1 MKFTSKQLQA
11 AKHLDGPLLVLA
23 IPGSGKTTMLLE
35 RIKFLSE
42 HIDSSKILN
51 LTFSRIQANDMK
63 KRFDSK
69 DSNFMTIHAFC
80 YLIIRNYLKKYN
92 RQVNLIE
99 DEKIY
104 NKFNLVGEI
113 YKNINK
119 KKMSKE
125 DLNLFFQK
133 VSFMKNSLLDISY
146 LKKVEISNA
155 EKIYLEYEKIKKQ
168 KHLLDF
174 DDMQVYALELLN
186 DESLLR
192 SIKNKYKYFQLDEGQ
207 DTSLL
212 QFKILEK
219 IVYPENNLLVV
230 ADDDQSIYSFRASD
244 PTYLLNF
251 TKIYKDAKIM
261 TLDTNYRSGKEI
273 IKLASTFIKQNKNRY
288 KKDFKVNRK
297 NPSQIKI
304 KSFKNFSKE
313 YAYILENIDKN
324 ENTGILFRN
333 NISAISLISYLL
345 ENNIDFS
352 INSKIMDFFESKI
365 FLDMI
370 NIINFSN
377 DFNDVEIFSEIYYK
391 ISSYLSK
398 DDIEKLIYKP
408 VNENIFDFFENSDI
422 EDFKKDALF
431 NIEKKL
437 NHLRKLD
444 IDKKISFIYQSLS
457 YKDYID
463 MLSRKYKEETVNK
476 DIYIE
481 SLKYFTKSCENLD
494 QVYEKIKI
502 IEKKSKSLS
511 ENNLKLST
519 IHSSKGLEYDTVFV
533 IDLIKNEFPIIL
545 DKENYFERLEEER
558 RIFYVGLTRA
568 RDSLYILTLKNRNN
582 KKVYPS
588 KFYTTSLDILKNKP
602 WALAQGFYIEILS
615 NIPFK

>member
-104 NKFNLVGEI
+104 NKYNLVGEI
-113 YKNINK
+113 YKNINN

-146 LKKVEISNA
+146 LEKVEISNIK
-155 EKIYLEYEKIKKQ
+155 EIYLEYEKTKKQ

-174 DDMQVYALELLN
+174 DDMQVYALKLLE
-186 DESLLR
+186 DKKLLK

-219 IVYPENNLLVV
+219 IVMPENNLLVV
-230 ADDDQSIYSFRASD
+230 ADDDQSIYSFRASN

-313 YAYILENIDKN
+313 YAYILENINKN

-377 DFNDVEIFSEIYYK
+377 NFNNVEIFSEIYYK

-408 VNENIFDFFENSDI
+408 INENIFDFFENSDI

-457 YKDYID
+457 YKNYID

-494 QVYEKIKI
+494 KVYEKIKI

-545 DKENYFERLEEER
+545 DEENYFERLEEER
-558 RIFYVGLTRA
+558 RIFYVAITRA
-568 RDSLYILTLKNRNN
+568 KNSLHLLSLKNRNK
-582 KKVYPS
+582 KKVEPS
-588 KFYTTSLDILKNKP
+588 IFYKNSQEIIKNSLGSK
-602 WALAQGFYIEILS
+602 
-615 NIPFK
+615 

>member
-104 NKFNLVGEI
+104 NKYNLVGEI
-113 YKNINK
+113 YKSINN

-146 LKKVEISNA
+146 LEKVEVSNIK
-155 EKIYLEYEKIKKQ
+155 EIYLEYEKIKKQ

-219 IVYPENNLLVV
+219 IVMPENNLLVV
-230 ADDDQSIYSFRASD
+230 ADDDQSIYSFRASN
-244 PTYLLNF
+244 PAYLLNF

-261 TLDTNYRSGKEI
+261 TLDTNYRSGEEI
-273 IKLASTFIKQNKNRY
+273 IKLAKNFIDQNKNRY

-313 YAYILENIDKN
+313 YAYILENINKN

-377 DFNDVEIFSEIYYK
+377 DFNNVEIFSEIYYK

-408 VNENIFDFFENSDI
+408 INENIFDFFENSDI
-422 EDFKKDALF
+422 ENFKKDALF

-437 NHLRKLD
+437 KHLRKLD
-444 IDKKISFIYQSLS
+444 IDKKISFIHQSLS

-463 MLSRKYKEETVNK
+463 ILSRKYKEETVNK

-545 DKENYFERLEEER
+545 DEENYFERLEEER
-558 RIFYVGLTRA
+558 RIFYVAITRA
-568 RDSLYILTLKNRNN
+568 KNSLHLLSLKNRNK
-582 KKVYPS
+582 KKVEPS
-588 KFYTTSLDILKNKP
+588 IFYKNSQEIIKNSLGSK
-602 WALAQGFYIEILS
+602 
-615 NIPFK
+615 

>member
-104 NKFNLVGEI
+104 NKYNLVGEI

-133 VSFMKNSLLDISY
+133 ISFMKNSLLDISY
-146 LKKVEISNA
+146 LENVEISNA
-155 EKIYLEYEKIKKQ
+155 DRIYFEYEKIKKQ

-230 ADDDQSIYSFRASD
+230 ADDDQSIYSFRASN

-251 TKIYKDAKIM
+251 TKIYKEAKIM

-370 NIINFSN
+370 SIINFSN
-377 DFNDVEIFSEIYYK
+377 DFNDVEIFPEIYYK

-398 DDIEKLIYKP
+398 DDIEKLTYKP
-408 VNENIFDFFENSDI
+408 VNENIFEFFENSDI

-437 NHLRKLD
+437 KHLRKLD

-481 SLKYFTKSCENLD
+481 SIKYFTKSCENLD

-545 DKENYFERLEEER
+545 DEENYFERLEEER

-602 WALAQGFYIEILS
+602 WALAQGFYIETLS

>member
-104 NKFNLVGEI
+104 NKYNLVGEI
-113 YKNINK
+113 YKSINN

-146 LKKVEISNA
+146 LKKVEISNI

-174 DDMQVYALELLN
+174 DDMQIFALKLLE
-186 DESLLR
+186 DEKLLK

-219 IVYPENNLLVV
+219 IVMPENNLLVV
-230 ADDDQSIYSFRASD
+230 ADDDQSIYSFRASN

-273 IKLASTFIKQNKNRY
+273 INLASTFIKQNKNRY
-288 KKDFKVNRK
+288 KKDFNVNRK
-297 NPSQIKI
+297 GPSQIKI

-313 YAYILENIDKN
+313 YAYIIENIDKN

-377 DFNDVEIFSEIYYK
+377 DFNNVEIFSEIYYK

-408 VNENIFDFFENSDI
+408 VNEDIFDFFENSDI

-437 NHLRKLD
+437 NHLRKLS

-457 YKDYID
+457 YRNYID
-463 MLSRKYKEETVNK
+463 MLSRKYKEETANK

-545 DKENYFERLEEER
+545 DEENYFERLEEER
-558 RIFYVGLTRA
+558 RIFYVAITRA
-568 RDSLYILTLKNRNN
+568 KNNLHLLSLKTRNN
-582 KKVYPS
+582 KKVEASIFYENS
-588 KFYTTSLDILKNKP
+588 KEIIKNSLGSK
-602 WALAQGFYIEILS
+602 Q
-615 NIPFK
+615 

>member
-63 KRFDSK
+63 ERFDSK

-104 NKFNLVGEI
+104 NKYNLVGEI
-113 YKNINK
+113 YKSINN

-146 LKKVEISNA
+146 LENVEISNA
-155 EKIYLEYEKIKKQ
+155 DRIYLEYEKIKKQ

-230 ADDDQSIYSFRASD
+230 ADDDQSIYSFRAAD
-244 PTYLLNF
+244 PKYLLNF
-251 TKIYKDAKIM
+251 KEIYKDAKIIS
-261 TLDTNYRSGKEI
+261 LDTNHRSGKKI
-273 IKLASTFIKQNKNRY
+273 ISLASYFIAQNKNRY
-288 KKDFKVNRK
+288 KKTYKLSRDFDD
-297 NPSQIKI
+297 QIKL
-304 KSFKNFSKE
+304 KEFKNFTKQ
-313 YAYILENIDKN
+313 YDYITENLDNKK
-324 ENTGILFRN
+324 TGILFRN
-333 NISAISLISYLL
+333 NISAISLSSYLL
-345 ENNIDFS
+345 DKNIDFS
-352 INSKIMDFFESKI
+352 INSNILDFFESKI
-365 FLDMI
+365 FTDMV
-370 NIINFSN
+370 NIINFSE
-377 DFNDVEIFSEIYYK
+377 DFDNVEIFSDIYYK
-391 ISSYLSK
+391 ISTYLSK
-398 DDIEKLIYKP
+398 DDIESLSHKAI
-408 VNENIFDFFENSDI
+408 NENVFEFYENIDI
-422 EDFKKDALF
+422 EDYKKDALF

-437 NHLRKLD
+437 KHLRKLKLE
-444 IDKKISFIYQSLS
+444 KKISFIYKSLS
-457 YKDYID
+457 YNSYIN
-463 MLSRKYKEETVNK
+463 MKSRKYMEETVNK

-481 SLKYFTKSCENLD
+481 SLRYFTKSCKSLD
-494 QVYEKIKI
+494 EVYEKIKI
-502 IEKKSKSLS
+502 LEKKSKSLIKT
-511 ENNLKLST
+511 NLSLTT
-519 IHSSKGLEYDTVFV
+519 IHSSKGLEYDKVFI
-533 IDLIKNEFPIIL
+533 IDLIKNEFPLIM
-545 DKENYFERLEEER
+545 DEENYFERLEEER

-602 WALAQGFYIEILS
+602 
-615 NIPFK
+615 

>member
-104 NKFNLVGEI
+104 NKYNLVGEI
-113 YKNINK
+113 YKSINN

-146 LKKVEISNA
+146 LEKVEISNA

-174 DDMQVYALELLN
+174 DDMQVYALKLLE
-186 DESLLR
+186 DKKLLK

-219 IVYPENNLLVV
+219 IVMPENNLLVV
-230 ADDDQSIYSFRASD
+230 ADDDQSIYSFRASN

-273 IKLASTFIKQNKNRY
+273 IKLAKNFIGQNKNRY

-365 FLDMI
+365 FLDMVS
-370 NIINFSN
+370 IINFSN

-398 DDIEKLIYKP
+398 DDIEKLMYKP
-408 VNENIFDFFENSDI
+408 VNENIFEFFENSDI

-437 NHLRKLD
+437 KHLRKLD

-457 YKDYID
+457 YKNYIN

-545 DKENYFERLEEER
+545 DEENYFERLEEER
-558 RIFYVGLTRA
+558 RIFYVAITRA
-568 RDSLYILTLKNRNN
+568 KNSLHILTLKNRNK
-582 KKVYPS
+582 KKVEPS
-588 KFYTTSLDILKNKP
+588 IFYKNSQEIIKNSLGSKL
-602 WALAQGFYIEILS
+602 
-615 NIPFK
+615 

>member
-69 DSNFMTIHAFC
+69 GSNFMTIHAFC

-113 YKNINK
+113 YKSINN

-174 DDMQVYALELLN
+174 DDMQVYALKLLE
-186 DESLLR
+186 DEKLLK

-219 IVYPENNLLVV
+219 IVMPENNLLVV
-230 ADDDQSIYSFRASD
+230 ADDDQSIYSFRASN

-377 DFNDVEIFSEIYYK
+377 DFNNVEIFSEIYYK

-408 VNENIFDFFENSDI
+408 VNENIFEFFENSDI

-437 NHLRKLD
+437 KHLRKLE
-444 IDKKISFIYQSLS
+444 IDKKISFIYQSLY

-545 DKENYFERLEEER
+545 DEENYFERLEEER

>member
-113 YKNINK
+113 YKSINN

-146 LKKVEISNA
+146 LKKVEISNIK
-155 EKIYLEYEKIKKQ
+155 EIYLEYEKTKKQ

-174 DDMQVYALELLN
+174 DDMQVYALKLLE
-186 DESLLR
+186 DEKLLK

-219 IVYPENNLLVV
+219 IVMPENNLLVV
-230 ADDDQSIYSFRASD
+230 ADDDQSIYSFRASN
-244 PTYLLNF
+244 PNYLLNF

-261 TLDTNYRSGKEI
+261 TLDTNYRSGEEI
-273 IKLASTFIKQNKNRY
+273 IKLAKNFIGQNKNRY

-377 DFNDVEIFSEIYYK
+377 DFNNVEIFSEIYYK

-408 VNENIFDFFENSDI
+408 INENIFDFFENSDI
-422 EDFKKDALF
+422 ENFKKDALF

-437 NHLRKLD
+437 KHLRKLD
-444 IDKKISFIYQSLS
+444 IDKKISFIHQSLS
-457 YKDYID
+457 YKNYID

-533 IDLIKNEFPIIL
+533 IDLIENEFPIIL
-545 DKENYFERLEEER
+545 DEENHFERLEEER
-558 RIFYVGLTRA
+558 RIFYVAITRA
-568 RDSLYILTLKNRNN
+568 KNSLHLLSLKNRNK
-582 KKVYPS
+582 KKVEPS
-588 KFYTTSLDILKNKP
+588 IFYKNS
-602 WALAQGFYIEILS
+602 QEI
-615 NIPFK
+615 IKK

>member
-92 RQVNLIE
+92 RKVNLIE

-104 NKFNLVGEI
+104 NKYNLVGEI
-113 YKNINK
+113 YKNINN

-146 LKKVEISNA
+146 LEKVEISNIK
-155 EKIYLEYEKIKKQ
+155 EIYLEYEKTKKQ

-174 DDMQVYALELLN
+174 DDMQVYALKLLE
-186 DESLLR
+186 DEKLLK

-230 ADDDQSIYSFRASD
+230 ADDDQSIYSFRAAD
-244 PTYLLNF
+244 PKYLLNF
-251 TKIYKDAKIM
+251 KEIYKDAKIIS
-261 TLDTNYRSGKEI
+261 LDTNHRSGKKI
-273 IKLASTFIKQNKNRY
+273 ISLASYFIAQNKNRY
-288 KKDFKVNRK
+288 KKTYKLSRDFDD
-297 NPSQIKI
+297 QIKL
-304 KSFKNFSKE
+304 KEFKNFTKQ
-313 YAYILENIDKN
+313 YDYITENLDNKK
-324 ENTGILFRN
+324 TGILFRN
-333 NISAISLISYLL
+333 NISAISLSSYLL
-345 ENNIDFS
+345 DKNIDFS
-352 INSKIMDFFESKI
+352 INSNILDFFESKI
-365 FLDMI
+365 FTDMV
-370 NIINFSN
+370 NIINFSE
-377 DFNDVEIFSEIYYK
+377 DFDNVEIFSDIYYK
-391 ISSYLSK
+391 ISTYLSK
-398 DDIEKLIYKP
+398 DDIESLSHKAI
-408 VNENIFDFFENSDI
+408 NENVFEFYENRDI
-422 EDFKKDALF
+422 EDYKKDALF

-437 NHLRKLD
+437 KHLRKLKLE
-444 IDKKISFIYQSLS
+444 KKISFIYKSLS
-457 YKDYID
+457 YNSYIN
-463 MLSRKYKEETVNK
+463 MKSRKYMEETVNK

-481 SLKYFTKSCENLD
+481 SLRYFTKSCKSLD
-494 QVYEKIKI
+494 EVYEKIKI
-502 IEKKSKSLS
+502 LEKKSKSLIKT
-511 ENNLKLST
+511 NLSLTT
-519 IHSSKGLEYDTVFV
+519 IHSSKGLEYDKVFI
-533 IDLIKNEFPIIL
+533 IDLIKNEFPLIM
-545 DKENYFERLEEER
+545 DEENYFERLEEER

-615 NIPFK
+615 KIPFR

>member
-35 RIKFLSE
+35 RIKFLSK

-104 NKFNLVGEI
+104 NKYNLVGEI

-146 LKKVEISNA
+146 LEKVEVSNIK
-155 EKIYLEYEKIKKQ
+155 EIYLEYEKIKKQ

-230 ADDDQSIYSFRASD
+230 ADDDQSIYSFRAAD
-244 PTYLLNF
+244 PKYLLNF
-251 TKIYKDAKIM
+251 KEIYKDAKIIS
-261 TLDTNYRSGKEI
+261 LDTNHRSGKKI
-273 IKLASTFIKQNKNRY
+273 ISLASYFISQNKNRY
-288 KKDFKVNRK
+288 KKTYKLSRDFDD
-297 NPSQIKI
+297 QIKL
-304 KSFKNFSKE
+304 KEFKNFTKQ
-313 YAYILENIDKN
+313 YDYITENLDNKK
-324 ENTGILFRN
+324 TGILFRN
-333 NISAISLISYLL
+333 NISAISLSSYLL
-345 ENNIDFS
+345 DKNIDFS
-352 INSKIMDFFESKI
+352 INSNILDFFESKI
-365 FLDMI
+365 FTDMV
-370 NIINFSN
+370 NIINFSE
-377 DFNDVEIFSEIYYK
+377 DFDNVEIFSDIYYK
-391 ISSYLSK
+391 ISTYLSK
-398 DDIEKLIYKP
+398 DDIESLSHKAI
-408 VNENIFDFFENSDI
+408 NENVFEFYENRDI
-422 EDFKKDALF
+422 EDYKKDALF

-437 NHLRKLD
+437 KHLRKLKLE
-444 IDKKISFIYQSLS
+444 KKISFIYKSLS
-457 YKDYID
+457 YNSYIN
-463 MLSRKYKEETVNK
+463 MKSRKYMEETVNK

-481 SLKYFTKSCENLD
+481 SLRYFTKSCKSLD
-494 QVYEKIKI
+494 EVYEKIKI
-502 IEKKSKSLS
+502 LEKKSKSLIKT
-511 ENNLKLST
+511 NLSLTT
-519 IHSSKGLEYDTVFV
+519 IHSSKGLEYDKVFI
-533 IDLIKNEFPIIL
+533 IDLIKNEFPLIM
-545 DKENYFERLEEER
+545 DEENYFERLEEER

-568 RDSLYILTLKNRNN
+568 KDSLYILTLKNRNN

-588 KFYTTSLDILKNKP
+588 KFYTISLDILKNKP
-602 WALAQGFYIEILS
+602 
-615 NIPFK
+615 

>member
-104 NKFNLVGEI
+104 NKYNLVGEI
-113 YKNINK
+113 YKSINN

-146 LKKVEISNA
+146 LEKVEISNIK
-155 EKIYLEYEKIKKQ
+155 EIYLEYEKTKKQ

-230 ADDDQSIYSFRASD
+230 ADDDQSIYSFRAAD
-244 PTYLLNF
+244 PKYLLNF
-251 TKIYKDAKIM
+251 KEIYKDAKIIS
-261 TLDTNYRSGKEI
+261 LDTNHRSGKKI
-273 IKLASTFIKQNKNRY
+273 ISLASYFIAQNKNRY
-288 KKDFKVNRK
+288 KKTYKLSRDFDD
-297 NPSQIKI
+297 QIKL
-304 KSFKNFSKE
+304 KEFKNFTKQ
-313 YAYILENIDKN
+313 YDYITENLDNKK
-324 ENTGILFRN
+324 TGILFRN
-333 NISAISLISYLL
+333 NISAISLSSYLL
-345 ENNIDFS
+345 DKNIDFS
-352 INSKIMDFFESKI
+352 INSNILDFFESKI
-365 FLDMI
+365 FTDMV
-370 NIINFSN
+370 NIINFSE
-377 DFNDVEIFSEIYYK
+377 DFDNVEIFSDIYYK
-391 ISSYLSK
+391 ISTYLSK
-398 DDIEKLIYKP
+398 DDIESLSHKAI
-408 VNENIFDFFENSDI
+408 NENVFEFYENRDI
-422 EDFKKDALF
+422 EDYKKDALF

-437 NHLRKLD
+437 KHLRKL
-444 IDKKISFIYQSLS
+444 KLENKISFIYKSLS
-457 YKDYID
+457 YNSYIN
-463 MLSRKYKEETVNK
+463 MKSRKYMEETVNK

-481 SLKYFTKSCENLD
+481 SLRYFTKSCKSLD
-494 QVYEKIKI
+494 EVYEKIKI
-502 IEKKSKSLS
+502 LEKKSKSLVKT
-511 ENNLKLST
+511 NLSLST
-519 IHSSKGLEYDTVFV
+519 IHSSKGLEYDKVFI
-533 IDLIKNEFPIIL
+533 IDLIKNEFPLIM
-545 DKENYFERLEEER
+545 DEENYFERLEEER

-602 WALAQGFYIEILS
+602 
-615 NIPFK
+615 

>member
-146 LKKVEISNA
+146 LEKVEISNIK
-155 EKIYLEYEKIKKQ
+155 EIYLQYEKTKKQ

-174 DDMQVYALELLN
+174 DDMQVYALKLLE
-186 DESLLR
+186 DEKLLK

-230 ADDDQSIYSFRASD
+230 ADDDQSIYSFRAAD
-244 PTYLLNF
+244 PKYLLNF
-251 TKIYKDAKIM
+251 KEIYKDAKIIS
-261 TLDTNYRSGKEI
+261 LDTNHRSGKKI
-273 IKLASTFIKQNKNRY
+273 ISLASYFIAQNKNRY
-288 KKDFKVNRK
+288 KKTYKLSRDFDD
-297 NPSQIKI
+297 QIKL
-304 KSFKNFSKE
+304 KEFKNFTKQ
-313 YAYILENIDKN
+313 YDYITENLDNKK
-324 ENTGILFRN
+324 TGILFRN
-333 NISAISLISYLL
+333 NISAISLSSYLL
-345 ENNIDFS
+345 DKNIDFS
-352 INSKIMDFFESKI
+352 INSNILDFFESKI
-365 FLDMI
+365 FTDMV
-370 NIINFSN
+370 NIINFSE
-377 DFNDVEIFSEIYYK
+377 DFDNVEIFSDIYYK
-391 ISSYLSK
+391 ISTYLSK
-398 DDIEKLIYKP
+398 DDIESLSHKAI
-408 VNENIFDFFENSDI
+408 NENVFEFYENRDI
-422 EDFKKDALF
+422 EDYKKDALF

-437 NHLRKLD
+437 KHLRKLKLE
-444 IDKKISFIYQSLS
+444 KKISFIYKSLS
-457 YKDYID
+457 YNSYIN
-463 MLSRKYKEETVNK
+463 MKSRKYMEETVNK

-481 SLKYFTKSCENLD
+481 SLRYFTKSCKSLD
-494 QVYEKIKI
+494 EVYEKIKI
-502 IEKKSKSLS
+502 LEKKSKSLVKT
-511 ENNLKLST
+511 NLSLST
-519 IHSSKGLEYDTVFV
+519 IHSSKGLEYDKVFI
-533 IDLIKNEFPIIL
+533 IDLIKNEFPLIM
-545 DKENYFERLEEER
+545 DEENYFERLEEER

-582 KKVYPS
+582 KKVSPS

-615 NIPFK
+615 KIPFR

>member
-104 NKFNLVGEI
+104 NKYNLVGEI

-133 VSFMKNSLLDISY
+133 ISFMKNSLLDTSY
-146 LKKVEISNA
+146 LDKLEISKVK
-155 EKIYLEYEKIKKQ
+155 EIYQTYERIKKE

-219 IVYPENNLLVV
+219 IVMPENNLLVV
-230 ADDDQSIYSFRASD
+230 ADDDQSIYSFRASN

-251 TKIYKDAKIM
+251 TKIYKEAKIM

-273 IKLASTFIKQNKNRY
+273 IKFASTFIKQNKNRY

-313 YAYILENIDKN
+313 YAYILENMNKN

-377 DFNDVEIFSEIYYK
+377 DFNNVEIFSEIYYK

-408 VNENIFDFFENSDI
+408 VNENIFEFFENSDI

-437 NHLRKLD
+437 KHLRKLD

-533 IDLIKNEFPIIL
+533 MDLIKNEFPIIL
-545 DKENYFERLEEER
+545 DEENYFERLEEER

>member
-104 NKFNLVGEI
+104 NKYNLVGEI

-133 VSFMKNSLLDISY
+133 ISFMKNSLLDISY
-146 LKKVEISNA
+146 LENVEISNA
-155 EKIYLEYEKIKKQ
+155 DRIYLEYEKIKKQ

>member
-119 KKMSKE
+119 KKISKE

-146 LKKVEISNA
+146 LEKVEISNA

-230 ADDDQSIYSFRASD
+230 ADDDQSIYSFRAAD
-244 PTYLLNF
+244 PKYLLNF
-251 TKIYKDAKIM
+251 KEIYKDAKIIS
-261 TLDTNYRSGKEI
+261 LDTNHRSGKKI
-273 IKLASTFIKQNKNRY
+273 ISLASYFIAQNKNRY
-288 KKDFKVNRK
+288 KKTYKLSRDFDD
-297 NPSQIKI
+297 QIKL
-304 KSFKNFSKE
+304 KEFKNFTKQ
-313 YAYILENIDKN
+313 YDYITENLDNKK
-324 ENTGILFRN
+324 TGILFRN
-333 NISAISLISYLL
+333 NISAISLSSYLL
-345 ENNIDFS
+345 DKNIDFS
-352 INSKIMDFFESKI
+352 INSNILDFFESKI
-365 FLDMI
+365 FTDMV
-370 NIINFSN
+370 NIINFSE
-377 DFNDVEIFSEIYYK
+377 DFDNVEIFSDIYYK
-391 ISSYLSK
+391 ISTYLSK
-398 DDIEKLIYKP
+398 DDIESLSHKAI
-408 VNENIFDFFENSDI
+408 NENVFEFYENRDI
-422 EDFKKDALF
+422 EDYKKDALF

-437 NHLRKLD
+437 KHLRKLKLE
-444 IDKKISFIYQSLS
+444 KKISFIYKSLS
-457 YKDYID
+457 YNSYIN
-463 MLSRKYKEETVNK
+463 MKSRKYMEETVNK

-481 SLKYFTKSCENLD
+481 SLRYFTKSCKSLD
-494 QVYEKIKI
+494 EVYEKIKI
-502 IEKKSKSLS
+502 LEKKSKSLIKT
-511 ENNLKLST
+511 NLSLTT
-519 IHSSKGLEYDTVFV
+519 IHSSKGLEYDKVFI
-533 IDLIKNEFPIIL
+533 IDLIKNEFPLIM
-545 DKENYFERLEEER
+545 DEENYFERLEEER

-615 NIPFK
+615 KIPFR

>member
-104 NKFNLVGEI
+104 NKYNLVGEI

-146 LKKVEISNA
+146 LENVEISNA
-155 EKIYLEYEKIKKQ
+155 DRIYLEYEKIKKQ

-174 DDMQVYALELLN
+174 DDMQVYALKLLE
-186 DESLLR
+186 DKKLLK

-219 IVYPENNLLVV
+219 IVMPENNLLVV
-230 ADDDQSIYSFRASD
+230 ADDDQSIYSFRASN
-244 PTYLLNF
+244 PNYLLNF

-261 TLDTNYRSGKEI
+261 TLDTNYRSGEEI
-273 IKLASTFIKQNKNRY
+273 IKLAKNFIGQNKNRY

-377 DFNDVEIFSEIYYK
+377 DFNNVEIFSEIYYK

-408 VNENIFDFFENSDI
+408 INENIFDFFENSDI
-422 EDFKKDALF
+422 ENFKKDALF

-437 NHLRKLD
+437 KHLRKLD
-444 IDKKISFIYQSLS
+444 IDKKISFIHQSLS
-457 YKDYID
+457 YKNYID

-533 IDLIKNEFPIIL
+533 IDLIENEFPIIL
-545 DKENYFERLEEER
+545 DEEKHFERLEEER
-558 RIFYVGLTRA
+558 RIFYVAITRA
-568 RDSLYILTLKNRNN
+568 KNSLHLLSLKNRNK
-582 KKVYPS
+582 KKVEPS
-588 KFYTTSLDILKNKP
+588 IFYKNS
-602 WALAQGFYIEILS
+602 QEI
-615 NIPFK
+615 IKK

>member
-42 HIDSSKILN
+42 YIDSSKILN

-104 NKFNLVGEI
+104 NKYNLVGEI

-133 VSFMKNSLLDISY
+133 ISFMKNSLLDISY
-146 LKKVEISNA
+146 LENVEISNA
-155 EKIYLEYEKIKKQ
+155 DRIYLEYEKIKKQ

-230 ADDDQSIYSFRASD
+230 ADDDQSIYSFRAAD
-244 PTYLLNF
+244 PKYLLNF
-251 TKIYKDAKIM
+251 KEIYKDAKIIS
-261 TLDTNYRSGKEI
+261 LDTNHRSGKKI
-273 IKLASTFIKQNKNRY
+273 ISLASYFIAQNKNRY
-288 KKDFKVNRK
+288 KKTYKLSRDFDD
-297 NPSQIKI
+297 QIKL
-304 KSFKNFSKE
+304 KEFKNFTKQ
-313 YAYILENIDKN
+313 YDYITENLDNKK
-324 ENTGILFRN
+324 TGILFRN
-333 NISAISLISYLL
+333 NISAISLSSYLL
-345 ENNIDFS
+345 DKNIDFS
-352 INSKIMDFFESKI
+352 INSNILDFFESKI
-365 FLDMI
+365 FTDMV
-370 NIINFSN
+370 NIINFSE
-377 DFNDVEIFSEIYYK
+377 DFDNVEIFSDIYYK
-391 ISSYLSK
+391 ISTYLSK
-398 DDIEKLIYKP
+398 DDIESLSHKAI
-408 VNENIFDFFENSDI
+408 NENVFEFYENRDI
-422 EDFKKDALF
+422 EDYKKDALF

-437 NHLRKLD
+437 KHLRKLKLE
-444 IDKKISFIYQSLS
+444 KKISFIYKSLS
-457 YKDYID
+457 YNSYIN
-463 MLSRKYKEETVNK
+463 MKSRKYMEETVNK

-481 SLKYFTKSCENLD
+481 SLRYFTKSCKSLD
-494 QVYEKIKI
+494 EVYEKIKI
-502 IEKKSKSLS
+502 LEKKSKSLIKT
-511 ENNLKLST
+511 NLSLTT
-519 IHSSKGLEYDTVFV
+519 IHSSKGLEYDKVFI
-533 IDLIKNEFPIIL
+533 IDLIKNEFPLIM
-545 DKENYFERLEEER
+545 DEENYFERLEEER

-602 WALAQGFYIEILS
+602 
-615 NIPFK
+615 

>member
-35 RIKFLSE
+35 RIKFLSK

-104 NKFNLVGEI
+104 NKYNLVGEI

-146 LKKVEISNA
+146 LENVEISNA
-155 EKIYLEYEKIKKQ
+155 DRIYLEYEKIKKQ

-174 DDMQVYALELLN
+174 DDMQVYALKLLE
-186 DESLLR
+186 DKKLLK

-219 IVYPENNLLVV
+219 IVMPENNLLVV
-230 ADDDQSIYSFRASD
+230 ADDDQSIYSFRASN
-244 PTYLLNF
+244 PNYLLNF

-273 IKLASTFIKQNKNRY
+273 IKLAKNFIGQNKNRY

-377 DFNDVEIFSEIYYK
+377 DFNNVEIFSEIYYK

-408 VNENIFDFFENSDI
+408 INENIFDFFENSDI
-422 EDFKKDALF
+422 ENFKKDALF

-437 NHLRKLD
+437 KHLRKLD
-444 IDKKISFIYQSLS
+444 IDKKISFIHQSLS
-457 YKDYID
+457 YKNYID

-602 WALAQGFYIEILS
+602 
-615 NIPFK
+615 

>member
-174 DDMQVYALELLN
+174 DDMQVYALKLLE
-186 DESLLR
+186 DKKLLK

-219 IVYPENNLLVV
+219 IVMPENNLLVV
-230 ADDDQSIYSFRASD
+230 ADDDQSIYSFRASN

-273 IKLASTFIKQNKNRY
+273 IKLAKNFIGQNKNRY

-408 VNENIFDFFENSDI
+408 VNENIFEFFENSDI

-444 IDKKISFIYQSLS
+444 IDKKISFIYQSLY
-457 YKDYID
+457 YKNYID

-545 DKENYFERLEEER
+545 DEENHFERLEEER
-558 RIFYVGLTRA
+558 RIFYVAITRA
-568 RDSLYILTLKNRNN
+568 KNNLHLLSLKNRNN
-582 KKVYPS
+582 KKVEPS
-588 KFYTTSLDILKNKP
+588 IFYKNSQEIIKNSLGTK
-602 WALAQGFYIEILS
+602 
-615 NIPFK
+615 

>member
-35 RIKFLSE
+35 RIKFLSK

-104 NKFNLVGEI
+104 NKYNLVGEI

-133 VSFMKNSLLDISY
+133 ISFMKNSLLDISY
-146 LKKVEISNA
+146 LENVEISNA
-155 EKIYLEYEKIKKQ
+155 DRIYLEYEKIKKQ

-230 ADDDQSIYSFRASD
+230 ADDDQSIYSFRAAD
-244 PTYLLNF
+244 PKYLLNF
-251 TKIYKDAKIM
+251 KEIYKDAKIIS
-261 TLDTNYRSGKEI
+261 LDTNHRSGKKI
-273 IKLASTFIKQNKNRY
+273 ISLASYFIAQNKNRY
-288 KKDFKVNRK
+288 KKTYKLSRDFDD
-297 NPSQIKI
+297 QIKL
-304 KSFKNFSKE
+304 KEFKNFTKQ
-313 YAYILENIDKN
+313 YDYITENLDNKK
-324 ENTGILFRN
+324 TGILFRN
-333 NISAISLISYLL
+333 NISAISLSSYLL
-345 ENNIDFS
+345 DKNIDFS
-352 INSKIMDFFESKI
+352 INSNILDFFESKI
-365 FLDMI
+365 FTDMV
-370 NIINFSN
+370 NIINFSE
-377 DFNDVEIFSEIYYK
+377 DFDNVEIFSDIYYK
-391 ISSYLSK
+391 ISTYLSK
-398 DDIEKLIYKP
+398 DDIESLSHKAI
-408 VNENIFDFFENSDI
+408 NENVFEFYENRDI
-422 EDFKKDALF
+422 EDYKKDALF

-437 NHLRKLD
+437 KHLRKLKLE
-444 IDKKISFIYQSLS
+444 KKISFIYKSLS
-457 YKDYID
+457 YNSYIN
-463 MLSRKYKEETVNK
+463 MKSRKYMEETVNK

-481 SLKYFTKSCENLD
+481 SLRYFTKSCKSLD
-494 QVYEKIKI
+494 EVYEKIKI
-502 IEKKSKSLS
+502 LEKKSKSLIKT
-511 ENNLKLST
+511 NLSLTT
-519 IHSSKGLEYDTVFV
+519 IHSSKGLEYDKVFI
-533 IDLIKNEFPIIL
+533 IDLIKNEFPLIM
-545 DKENYFERLEEER
+545 DEENYFERLEEER

-588 KFYTTSLDILKNKP
+588 KFYTISLDILKNKP
-602 WALAQGFYIEILS
+602 
-615 NIPFK
+615 

>member
-51 LTFSRIQANDMK
+51 LTFSRIQADDMK

-92 RQVNLIE
+92 KQVNLIE

-119 KKMSKE
+119 KKISKE

-146 LKKVEISNA
+146 LENVEISNA
-155 EKIYLEYEKIKKQ
+155 DRIYLEYEKIKKQ

-230 ADDDQSIYSFRASD
+230 ADDDQSIYSFRAAD
-244 PTYLLNF
+244 PKYLLNF
-251 TKIYKDAKIM
+251 KEIYKDAKIIS
-261 TLDTNYRSGKEI
+261 LDTNHRSGKKI
-273 IKLASTFIKQNKNRY
+273 ISLASYFIAQNKNRY
-288 KKDFKVNRK
+288 KKTYKLSRDFDD
-297 NPSQIKI
+297 QIKL
-304 KSFKNFSKE
+304 KEFKNFTKQ
-313 YAYILENIDKN
+313 YDYITENLDNKK
-324 ENTGILFRN
+324 TGILFRN
-333 NISAISLISYLL
+333 NISAISLSSYLL
-345 ENNIDFS
+345 DKNIDFS
-352 INSKIMDFFESKI
+352 INSNILDFFESKI
-365 FLDMI
+365 FTDMV
-370 NIINFSN
+370 NIINFSE
-377 DFNDVEIFSEIYYK
+377 DFDNVEIFSDIYYK
-391 ISSYLSK
+391 ISTYLSK
-398 DDIEKLIYKP
+398 DDIESLSHKVI
-408 VNENIFDFFENSDI
+408 NENVFEFYENRDI
-422 EDFKKDALF
+422 EDYKKDALF

-437 NHLRKLD
+437 KHLRKLKLE
-444 IDKKISFIYQSLS
+444 KKISFIYKSLS
-457 YKDYID
+457 YNSYIN
-463 MLSRKYKEETVNK
+463 MKSRKYMEETVNK

-481 SLKYFTKSCENLD
+481 SLRYFTKSCKSLD
-494 QVYEKIKI
+494 EVYEKIKI
-502 IEKKSKSLS
+502 LEKKSKSLIKT
-511 ENNLKLST
+511 NLSLTT
-519 IHSSKGLEYDTVFV
+519 IHSSKGLEYDKVFI
-533 IDLIKNEFPIIL
+533 IDLIKNEFPLIM
-545 DKENYFERLEEER
+545 DEENYFERLEEER

-602 WALAQGFYIEILS
+602 
-615 NIPFK
+615 

>member
-104 NKFNLVGEI
+104 NKYNLVGEI

-133 VSFMKNSLLDISY
+133 ISFMKNSLLDISY
-146 LKKVEISNA
+146 LENVEISNA
-155 EKIYLEYEKIKKQ
+155 DRIYLEYEKIKKQ

-230 ADDDQSIYSFRASD
+230 ADDDQSIYSFRAAD
-244 PTYLLNF
+244 PKYLLNF
-251 TKIYKDAKIM
+251 KEIYKDAKIIS
-261 TLDTNYRSGKEI
+261 LDTNHRSGKKI
-273 IKLASTFIKQNKNRY
+273 ISLASYFIAQNKNRY
-288 KKDFKVNRK
+288 KKTYKLSRDFDD
-297 NPSQIKI
+297 QIKL
-304 KSFKNFSKE
+304 KEFKNFTKQ
-313 YAYILENIDKN
+313 YDYITENLDNKK
-324 ENTGILFRN
+324 TGILFRN
-333 NISAISLISYLL
+333 NISAISLSSYLL
-345 ENNIDFS
+345 DKNIDFS
-352 INSKIMDFFESKI
+352 INSNILDFFESKI
-365 FLDMI
+365 FTDMV
-370 NIINFSN
+370 NIINFSE
-377 DFNDVEIFSEIYYK
+377 DFDNVEIFSDIYYK
-391 ISSYLSK
+391 ISTYLSK
-398 DDIEKLIYKP
+398 DDIESLSHKAI
-408 VNENIFDFFENSDI
+408 NENVFEFYENIDI
-422 EDFKKDALF
+422 EDYKKDALF

-437 NHLRKLD
+437 KHLRKLKLE
-444 IDKKISFIYQSLS
+444 KKISFIYKSLS
-457 YKDYID
+457 YNSYIN
-463 MLSRKYKEETVNK
+463 MKSRKYMEETVNK

-481 SLKYFTKSCENLD
+481 SLRYFTKSCKYLD
-494 QVYEKIKI
+494 EVYEKIKI
-502 IEKKSKSLS
+502 LEKKSKSLIKT
-511 ENNLKLST
+511 NLSLTT
-519 IHSSKGLEYDTVFV
+519 IHSSKGLEYDKVFI
-533 IDLIKNEFPIIL
+533 IDLIKNEFPLIM
-545 DKENYFERLEEER
+545 DEENYFERLEEER

-615 NIPFK
+615 KIPFR

>member
-35 RIKFLSE
+35 RIKFLSK

-104 NKFNLVGEI
+104 NKYNLVGEI

-174 DDMQVYALELLN
+174 DDMQVYALKLLE
-186 DESLLR
+186 DKKLLK

-230 ADDDQSIYSFRASD
+230 ADDDQSIYSFRAAD
-244 PTYLLNF
+244 PKYLLNF
-251 TKIYKDAKIM
+251 KEIYKDAKIIS
-261 TLDTNYRSGKEI
+261 LDTNHRSGKKI
-273 IKLASTFIKQNKNRY
+273 ISLASYFIAQNKNRY
-288 KKDFKVNRK
+288 KKTYKLSRDFDD
-297 NPSQIKI
+297 QIKL
-304 KSFKNFSKE
+304 KEFKNFTKQ
-313 YAYILENIDKN
+313 YDYITENLDNKK
-324 ENTGILFRN
+324 TGILFRN
-333 NISAISLISYLL
+333 NISAISLSSYLL
-345 ENNIDFS
+345 DKNIDFS
-352 INSKIMDFFESKI
+352 INSNILDFFESKI
-365 FLDMI
+365 FTDMV
-370 NIINFSN
+370 NIINFSE
-377 DFNDVEIFSEIYYK
+377 DFNNREIFNDIYYK
-391 ISSYLSK
+391 ISTYLSK
-398 DDIEKLIYKP
+398 EDIDTLNHKAI
-408 VNENIFDFFENSDI
+408 NENIFDFYENSDI
-422 EDFKKDALF
+422 DDYKKDALF

-437 NHLRKLD
+437 KHIRKLD
-444 IDKKISFIYQSLS
+444 IEKKISFIYKSLS
-457 YKDYID
+457 YNSYIN
-463 MLSRKYKEETVNK
+463 MKSRKYMEETVNK

-481 SLKYFTKSCENLD
+481 SLRYFTKSCKSLD
-494 QVYEKIKI
+494 EVYEKIKI
-502 IEKKSKSLS
+502 LEKKSKSLIKT
-511 ENNLKLST
+511 NLSLTT
-519 IHSSKGLEYDTVFV
+519 IHSSKGLEYDKVFI
-533 IDLIKNEFPIIL
+533 IDLIKNEFPLIM
-545 DKENYFERLEEER
+545 DEENYFERLEEER

-602 WALAQGFYIEILS
+602 
-615 NIPFK
+615 

>member
-42 HIDSSKILN
+42 HTDSSKILN

-104 NKFNLVGEI
+104 NKYNLVGEI
-113 YKNINK
+113 YKSINN

-155 EKIYLEYEKIKKQ
+155 EKIYLEYEKTKKQ

-174 DDMQVYALELLN
+174 DDMQVYALKLLE
-186 DESLLR
+186 DKKLLK

-219 IVYPENNLLVV
+219 IVMPENNLLVV

-251 TKIYKDAKIM
+251 TKIYKEAKIM

-365 FLDMI
+365 FLDMVS
-370 NIINFSN
+370 IINFSN
-377 DFNDVEIFSEIYYK
+377 DFNNVEIFSEIYYK

-408 VNENIFDFFENSDI
+408 INENIFDFFENSDI
-422 EDFKKDALF
+422 ENFKKDALF

-457 YKDYID
+457 YKNYID
-463 MLSRKYKEETVNK
+463 MLSRKYREETVNK

-545 DKENYFERLEEER
+545 DEENYFERLEEER
-558 RIFYVGLTRA
+558 RIFYVAITRTKN
-568 RDSLYILTLKNRNN
+568 SLHILTLKNRNK
-582 KKVYPS
+582 KKVEPS
-588 KFYTTSLDILKNKP
+588 IFYKNSQEIIKNSLGSKL
-602 WALAQGFYIEILS
+602 
-615 NIPFK
+615 

>member
-63 KRFDSK
+63 ERFDSK

-113 YKNINK
+113 YKSINN

-146 LKKVEISNA
+146 LEKVEISNA
-155 EKIYLEYEKIKKQ
+155 DRIYLEYEKIKKQ

-230 ADDDQSIYSFRASD
+230 ADDDQSIYSFRAAD
-244 PTYLLNF
+244 PKYLLNF
-251 TKIYKDAKIM
+251 KEIYKDAKIIS
-261 TLDTNYRSGKEI
+261 LDTNHRSGKKI
-273 IKLASTFIKQNKNRY
+273 ISLASYFIAQNKNRY
-288 KKDFKVNRK
+288 KKTYKLSRDFDD
-297 NPSQIKI
+297 QIKL
-304 KSFKNFSKE
+304 KEFKNFTKQ
-313 YAYILENIDKN
+313 YDYITENLDNKK
-324 ENTGILFRN
+324 TGILFRN
-333 NISAISLISYLL
+333 NISAISLSSYLL
-345 ENNIDFS
+345 DKNIDFS
-352 INSKIMDFFESKI
+352 INSNILDFFESKI
-365 FLDMI
+365 FTDMV
-370 NIINFSN
+370 NIINFSE
-377 DFNDVEIFSEIYYK
+377 DFDNVEIFSDIYYK
-391 ISSYLSK
+391 ISTYLSK
-398 DDIEKLIYKP
+398 DDIESLSHKAI
-408 VNENIFDFFENSDI
+408 NENVFEFYENRDI
-422 EDFKKDALF
+422 EDYKKDALF

-437 NHLRKLD
+437 KHLRKLKLE
-444 IDKKISFIYQSLS
+444 KKISFIYKSLS
-457 YKDYID
+457 YNSYIN
-463 MLSRKYKEETVNK
+463 MKSRKYMEETVNK

-481 SLKYFTKSCENLD
+481 SLRYFTKSCKSLD
-494 QVYEKIKI
+494 EVYEKIKI
-502 IEKKSKSLS
+502 LEKKSKSLIKT
-511 ENNLKLST
+511 NLSLTT
-519 IHSSKGLEYDTVFV
+519 IHSSKGLEYDKVFI
-533 IDLIKNEFPIIL
+533 IDLIKNEFPLIM
-545 DKENYFERLEEER
+545 DEENYFERLEEER

-602 WALAQGFYIEILS
+602 
-615 NIPFK
+615 

>member
-35 RIKFLSE
+35 RIKFLSK

-104 NKFNLVGEI
+104 NKYNLVGEI

-146 LKKVEISNA
+146 LENVEISNA
-155 EKIYLEYEKIKKQ
+155 DRIYLEYEKIKKQ

-174 DDMQVYALELLN
+174 DDMQVYALKLLE
-186 DESLLR
+186 DKKLLK

-219 IVYPENNLLVV
+219 IVMPENNLLVV
-230 ADDDQSIYSFRASD
+230 ADDDQSIYSFRASN
-244 PTYLLNF
+244 PNYLLNF

-261 TLDTNYRSGKEI
+261 TLDTNYRSGEEI
-273 IKLASTFIKQNKNRY
+273 IKLAKNFIGQNKNRY

-377 DFNDVEIFSEIYYK
+377 DFNNVEIFSEIYYK

-408 VNENIFDFFENSDI
+408 INENIFDFFENSDI
-422 EDFKKDALF
+422 ENFKKDALF

-437 NHLRKLD
+437 KHLRKLD
-444 IDKKISFIYQSLS
+444 IDKKISFIHQSLS
-457 YKDYID
+457 YKNYID

-533 IDLIKNEFPIIL
+533 IDLIENEFPIIL
-545 DKENYFERLEEER
+545 DEENHFERLEEER
-558 RIFYVGLTRA
+558 RIFYVAITRA
-568 RDSLYILTLKNRNN
+568 KNSLHLLSLKNRNK
-582 KKVYPS
+582 KKVEPS
-588 KFYTTSLDILKNKP
+588 IFYKNS
-602 WALAQGFYIEILS
+602 QEI
-615 NIPFK
+615 IKK

>member
-133 VSFMKNSLLDISY
+133 ISFMKNSLLDTSY
-146 LKKVEISNA
+146 LDKVEISKVK
-155 EKIYLEYEKIKKQ
+155 EIYQTYERIKKE

-230 ADDDQSIYSFRASD
+230 ADDDQSIYSFRAAD
-244 PTYLLNF
+244 PKYLLNF
-251 TKIYKDAKIM
+251 KEIYKDAKIIS
-261 TLDTNYRSGKEI
+261 LDTNYRSGKEI

-370 NIINFSN
+370 SIINFSN
-377 DFNDVEIFSEIYYK
+377 DFNDVEIFPEIYYK

-408 VNENIFDFFENSDI
+408 VNENIFEFFENSDI

-437 NHLRKLD
+437 KHLRKLD

-457 YKDYID
+457 YKDYINI
-463 MLSRKYKEETVNK
+463 LSRKYKEETVNK

-545 DKENYFERLEEER
+545 DEENYFERLEEER

>member
-23 IPGSGKTTMLLE
+23 IPGAGKTTMLLE

-113 YKNINK
+113 YKSINN

-174 DDMQVYALELLN
+174 DDMQVYALKLLEDEELLK
-186 DESLLR
+186 

-219 IVYPENNLLVV
+219 IVMPENNLLVV

-288 KKDFKVNRK
+288 KKDFIVNRK

-365 FLDMI
+365 FLDI
-370 NIINFSN
+370 VSIINFSN
-377 DFNDVEIFSEIYYK
+377 DFNNVEIFSEIYYK

-444 IDKKISFIYQSLS
+444 INKKISFIYQSLS
-457 YKDYID
+457 YKDYINI
-463 MLSRKYKEETVNK
+463 LSRKYKEETVKK

-545 DKENYFERLEEER
+545 DEENYFERLEEER
-558 RIFYVGLTRA
+558 RIFYVAITRA
-568 RDSLYILTLKNRNN
+568 KNNLHLLSLKNRNN
-582 KKVYPS
+582 KKVEPS
-588 KFYTTSLDILKNKP
+588 IFYKNSQDIIKNSLGSK
-602 WALAQGFYIEILS
+602 
-615 NIPFK
+615 

>member
-113 YKNINK
+113 YKSINN

-146 LKKVEISNA
+146 LENVEISNA
-155 EKIYLEYEKIKKQ
+155 DRIYLEYEKIKKQ

-174 DDMQVYALELLN
+174 DDMQVYALKLLE
-186 DESLLR
+186 DKKLLK

-219 IVYPENNLLVV
+219 IVMPENNLLVV
-230 ADDDQSIYSFRASD
+230 ADDDQSIYSFRASN

-545 DKENYFERLEEER
+545 DEENHFERLEEER
-558 RIFYVGLTRA
+558 RIFYVAITRA
-568 RDSLYILTLKNRNN
+568 KNSLHLLSLKNRNK
-582 KKVYPS
+582 KKVEPS
-588 KFYTTSLDILKNKP
+588 IFYKNS
-602 WALAQGFYIEILS
+602 QEI
-615 NIPFK
+615 IKK

>member
-113 YKNINK
+113 YKSINN

-155 EKIYLEYEKIKKQ
+155 EKIYLEYEKTKKQ

-230 ADDDQSIYSFRASD
+230 ADDDQSIYSFRAAD
-244 PTYLLNF
+244 PKYLLNF
-251 TKIYKDAKIM
+251 KEIYKDAKIIS
-261 TLDTNYRSGKEI
+261 LDTNHRSGKKI
-273 IKLASTFIKQNKNRY
+273 ISLASYFIAQNKNRY
-288 KKDFKVNRK
+288 KKTYKLGRDFDD
-297 NPSQIKI
+297 QIKL
-304 KSFKNFSKE
+304 KEFKNFTKQ
-313 YAYILENIDKN
+313 YDYITENLDNKK
-324 ENTGILFRN
+324 TGILFRN
-333 NISAISLISYLL
+333 NISAISLSSYLL
-345 ENNIDFS
+345 DKNIDFS
-352 INSKIMDFFESKI
+352 INSNILDFFESKI
-365 FLDMI
+365 FTDMV
-370 NIINFSN
+370 NIINFSE
-377 DFNDVEIFSEIYYK
+377 DFDNVEIFSDIYYK
-391 ISSYLSK
+391 ISTYLSK
-398 DDIEKLIYKP
+398 DDIESLSHKAI
-408 VNENIFDFFENSDI
+408 NENVFEFYENRDI
-422 EDFKKDALF
+422 EDYKKDALF

-437 NHLRKLD
+437 KHLRKLKLE
-444 IDKKISFIYQSLS
+444 KKISFIYKSLS
-457 YKDYID
+457 YNSYIN
-463 MLSRKYKEETVNK
+463 MKSRKYMEETVNK

-481 SLKYFTKSCENLD
+481 SLRYFTKSCKSLD
-494 QVYEKIKI
+494 EVYEKIKI
-502 IEKKSKSLS
+502 LEKKSKSLIKT
-511 ENNLKLST
+511 NLSLTT
-519 IHSSKGLEYDTVFV
+519 IHSSKGLEYDKVFI
-533 IDLIKNEFPIIL
+533 IDLIKNEFPLIM
-545 DKENYFERLEEER
+545 DEENYFERLEEER

-602 WALAQGFYIEILS
+602 
-615 NIPFK
+615 

>member
-51 LTFSRIQANDMK
+51 LTFSRIQADDMK

-92 RQVNLIE
+92 KQVNLIE

-119 KKMSKE
+119 KKISKE

-146 LKKVEISNA
+146 LENVEISNA
-155 EKIYLEYEKIKKQ
+155 DRIYLEYEKIKKQ

-230 ADDDQSIYSFRASD
+230 ADDDQSIYSFRAAD
-244 PTYLLNF
+244 PKYLLNF
-251 TKIYKDAKIM
+251 KEIYKDAKIIS
-261 TLDTNYRSGKEI
+261 LDTNHRSGKKI
-273 IKLASTFIKQNKNRY
+273 ISLASYFIAQNKNRY
-288 KKDFKVNRK
+288 KKTYKLGRDFDD
-297 NPSQIKI
+297 QIKL
-304 KSFKNFSKE
+304 KEFKNFTKQ
-313 YAYILENIDKN
+313 YDYITENLDNKK
-324 ENTGILFRN
+324 TGILFRN
-333 NISAISLISYLL
+333 NISAISLSSYLL
-345 ENNIDFS
+345 DKNIDFS
-352 INSKIMDFFESKI
+352 INSNILDFFESKI
-365 FLDMI
+365 FTDMV
-370 NIINFSN
+370 NIINFSE
-377 DFNDVEIFSEIYYK
+377 DFDNVEIFSDIYYK
-391 ISSYLSK
+391 ISTYLSK
-398 DDIEKLIYKP
+398 DDIESLSHKAI
-408 VNENIFDFFENSDI
+408 NENVFEFYENRDI
-422 EDFKKDALF
+422 EDYKKDALF

-437 NHLRKLD
+437 KHLRKLKLE
-444 IDKKISFIYQSLS
+444 KKISFIYKSLS
-457 YKDYID
+457 YNSYIN
-463 MLSRKYKEETVNK
+463 MKSRKYMEETVNK

-481 SLKYFTKSCENLD
+481 SLRYFTKSCKSLD
-494 QVYEKIKI
+494 EVYEKIKI
-502 IEKKSKSLS
+502 LEKKSKSLIKT
-511 ENNLKLST
+511 NLSLTT
-519 IHSSKGLEYDTVFV
+519 IHSSKGLEYDKVFI
-533 IDLIKNEFPIIL
+533 IDLIKNEFPLIM
-545 DKENYFERLEEER
+545 DEENYFERLEEER

-602 WALAQGFYIEILS
+602 
-615 NIPFK
+615 

>member
-42 HIDSSKILN
+42 YIDSSKILN

-104 NKFNLVGEI
+104 NKYNLVGEI
-113 YKNINK
+113 YKSINK

-146 LKKVEISNA
+146 LEKVEISNIK
-155 EKIYLEYEKIKKQ
+155 EIYLEYEKIKKQ

-174 DDMQVYALELLN
+174 DDMQVYALKLLE
-186 DESLLR
+186 DEKLLK

-219 IVYPENNLLVV
+219 IVMPENNLLVV
-230 ADDDQSIYSFRASD
+230 ADDDQSIYSFRASN

-273 IKLASTFIKQNKNRY
+273 IKLSSTFIQQNKNRY

-313 YAYILENIDKN
+313 YAYILENMNKN

-365 FLDMI
+365 FLDMV

-463 MLSRKYKEETVNK
+463 ILSRKYKEETVNK

-545 DKENYFERLEEER
+545 DEENYFERLEEER

-588 KFYTTSLDILKNKP
+588 KFYTTSLNILKNKP

>member
-104 NKFNLVGEI
+104 NKYNLVGEI

-133 VSFMKNSLLDISY
+133 ISFMKNSLLDISY
-146 LKKVEISNA
+146 LENVEISNA
-155 EKIYLEYEKIKKQ
+155 DRIYLEYEKIKKQ

-230 ADDDQSIYSFRASD
+230 ADDDQSIYSFRAAD
-244 PTYLLNF
+244 PKYLLNF
-251 TKIYKDAKIM
+251 KEIYKDAKIIS
-261 TLDTNYRSGKEI
+261 LDTNHRSGKKI
-273 IKLASTFIKQNKNRY
+273 ISLASYFIAQNKNRY
-288 KKDFKVNRK
+288 KKTYKLSRDFDD
-297 NPSQIKI
+297 QIKL
-304 KSFKNFSKE
+304 KEFKNFTKQ
-313 YAYILENIDKN
+313 YDYITENLDNKK
-324 ENTGILFRN
+324 TGILFRN
-333 NISAISLISYLL
+333 NISAISLSSYLL
-345 ENNIDFS
+345 DKNIDFS
-352 INSKIMDFFESKI
+352 INSNILDFFESKI
-365 FLDMI
+365 FTDMV
-370 NIINFSN
+370 NIINFSE
-377 DFNDVEIFSEIYYK
+377 DFDNVEIFSDIYYK
-391 ISSYLSK
+391 ISTYLSK
-398 DDIEKLIYKP
+398 DDIESLSHKAI
-408 VNENIFDFFENSDI
+408 NENVFEFYENRDI
-422 EDFKKDALF
+422 EDYKKDALF

-437 NHLRKLD
+437 KHIRKLD
-444 IDKKISFIYQSLS
+444 IEKKISFIYKSLS
-457 YKDYID
+457 YNSYIN
-463 MLSRKYKEETVNK
+463 MKSRKYMEETVNK

-481 SLKYFTKSCENLD
+481 SLRYFTKSCKSLD
-494 QVYEKIKI
+494 EVYEKIKI
-502 IEKKSKSLS
+502 LEKKSKSLIKT
-511 ENNLKLST
+511 NLFLTT
-519 IHSSKGLEYDTVFV
+519 IHSSKGLEYDKVFI

-545 DKENYFERLEEER
+545 DEENYFERLEEER

-602 WALAQGFYIEILS
+602 WA
-615 NIPFK
+615 FKVTP

>member
-92 RQVNLIE
+92 RKVNLIE

-104 NKFNLVGEI
+104 NKYNLVGEI
-113 YKNINK
+113 YKNINN

-146 LKKVEISNA
+146 LEKVEISNIK
-155 EKIYLEYEKIKKQ
+155 EIYLEYEKTKKQ

-174 DDMQVYALELLN
+174 DDMQVYALKLLE
-186 DESLLR
+186 DEKLLK

-230 ADDDQSIYSFRASD
+230 ADDDQSIYSFRASN

-345 ENNIDFS
+345 KNNIDFS

-377 DFNDVEIFSEIYYK
+377 DFNNVEIFSEIYYK

-408 VNENIFDFFENSDI
+408 INGDIFDFFENSDI

-437 NHLRKLD
+437 KHLRKLD

-457 YKDYID
+457 YKNYID

-519 IHSSKGLEYDTVFV
+519 IHSSKGLEYNTVFV

-545 DKENYFERLEEER
+545 DEENYFERLEEER
-558 RIFYVGLTRA
+558 RIFYVAITRA
-568 RDSLYILTLKNRNN
+568 KNSLHILTLKNRNK
-582 KKVYPS
+582 KKVEPS
-588 KFYTTSLDILKNKP
+588 IFYKNSQEIIKNSLGSKL
-602 WALAQGFYIEILS
+602 
-615 NIPFK
+615 

>member
-104 NKFNLVGEI
+104 NKYNLVGEI

-133 VSFMKNSLLDISY
+133 ISFMKNSLLDISY
-146 LKKVEISNA
+146 LENVEISNA
-155 EKIYLEYEKIKKQ
+155 DRIYLEYEKIKKQ

-174 DDMQVYALELLN
+174 DDMQVYALKLLE
-186 DESLLR
+186 DEKLLK

-219 IVYPENNLLVV
+219 IVMPENNLLVV
-230 ADDDQSIYSFRASD
+230 ADDDQSIYSFRASN

-288 KKDFKVNRK
+288 KKNFKVNRK

-304 KSFKNFSKE
+304 NSFKNFSKE

-365 FLDMI
+365 FLDMVS
-370 NIINFSN
+370 IINFSN

-408 VNENIFDFFENSDI
+408 VNENIFEFFENSDI

-457 YKDYID
+457 YKAYINI
-463 MLSRKYKEETVNK
+463 LSRKYKEETVNK
-476 DIYIE
+476 DIYVE

-545 DKENYFERLEEER
+545 DEENHFEKLEEER
-558 RIFYVGLTRA
+558 RIFYVAITRA
-568 RDSLYILTLKNRNN
+568 KNNLYLLSLKNRNN
-582 KKVYPS
+582 KKVEPS
-588 KFYTTSLDILKNKP
+588 IFYKSSQEIIKNSLGSK
-602 WALAQGFYIEILS
+602 
-615 NIPFK
+615 

>member
-113 YKNINK
+113 YKSINN

-146 LKKVEISNA
+146 LEKVEISNA

-192 SIKNKYKYFQLDEGQ
+192 SIKNKYRYFQLDEGQ

-230 ADDDQSIYSFRASD
+230 ADDDQSIYSFRAAD
-244 PTYLLNF
+244 PKYLLNF
-251 TKIYKDAKIM
+251 KEIYKDAKIIS
-261 TLDTNYRSGKEI
+261 LDTNHRSGKKI
-273 IKLASTFIKQNKNRY
+273 ISLASYFISQNKNRY
-288 KKDFKVNRK
+288 KKTYKLSRDFDD
-297 NPSQIKI
+297 QIKL
-304 KSFKNFSKE
+304 KEFKNFTKQ
-313 YAYILENIDKN
+313 YDYITENLDNKK
-324 ENTGILFRN
+324 TGILFRN
-333 NISAISLISYLL
+333 NISAISLSSYLL
-345 ENNIDFS
+345 DKNIDFS
-352 INSKIMDFFESKI
+352 INSNILDFFESKI
-365 FLDMI
+365 FTDMV
-370 NIINFSN
+370 NIINFSE
-377 DFNDVEIFSEIYYK
+377 DFDNVEIFSDIYYK
-391 ISSYLSK
+391 ISTYLSK
-398 DDIEKLIYKP
+398 DDIESLSHKAI
-408 VNENIFDFFENSDI
+408 NENVFEFYENRDI
-422 EDFKKDALF
+422 EDYKKDALF

-437 NHLRKLD
+437 KHLRKLKLE
-444 IDKKISFIYQSLS
+444 KKISFIYKSLS
-457 YKDYID
+457 YNSYIN
-463 MLSRKYKEETVNK
+463 MKSRKYMEETVNK

-481 SLKYFTKSCENLD
+481 SLRYFTKSCKSLD
-494 QVYEKIKI
+494 EVYEKIKI
-502 IEKKSKSLS
+502 LEKKSKSLIKT
-511 ENNLKLST
+511 NLSLTT
-519 IHSSKGLEYDTVFV
+519 IHSSKGLEYDKVFI
-533 IDLIKNEFPIIL
+533 IDLIKNEFPLIM
-545 DKENYFERLEEER
+545 DEENYFERLEEER

-568 RDSLYILTLKNRNN
+568 KDSLYILTLKNRNN

-588 KFYTTSLDILKNKP
+588 KFYTISLDILKNKP
-602 WALAQGFYIEILS
+602 
-615 NIPFK
+615 